1 MTVKVFLRGGLGNQL
16 FQYAA
21 GLYLARKQNE
31 SLVLRHDLL
40 PDKWDSISGIPRCPV
55 QLDDFRF
62 DGTLARRNIQPEGK
76 THFLS
81 KLLQLQR
88 MLADR
93 FPSFFLRLGILAGD
107 SSYPPD
113 FAQLNRIRTVN
124 AYCSSPIPAI
134 GLGESLRRQMRAV
147 VEPSP
152 KFVELAKQA
161 SETSPIM
168 LHIRL
173 GDYLN
178 LSKLYGTADY
188 GAISLEVA
196 RVKAKKSNPVWLF
209 TDSPSDISVSDL
221 QMLGVTKVIGPE
233 TLESPIEN
241 LVLLAAGSHLITA
254 NSTFSWWAA
263 FLKGEGDQVS
273 IPNDSRSEHTV
284 FSHSMRL
291 KGWVPYG
298 KN

>member
-21 GLYLARKQNE
+21 GLFLARKQNE
-31 SLVLRHDLL
+31 SLVIRHDLL

-55 QLDDFRF
+55 QLDGFRF
-62 DGTLARRNIQPEGK
+62 DGTLARRKVQPQGK

-88 MLADR
+88 VLADR

-107 SSYPPD
+107 SSNPPD
-113 FAQLNRIRTVN
+113 FAQLNGIRTVN

-134 GLGESLRRQMRAV
+134 SLGDSLREQMRAV
-147 VEPSP
+147 VVPSLG
-152 KFVELAKQA
+152 FVELAKQA

-188 GAISLEVA
+188 GAISLEIT
-196 RVKAKKSNPVWLF
+196 RVKAKTSNPVWLF
-209 TDSPSDISVSDL
+209 TDSPSDISVSNL

-273 IPNDSRSEHTV
+273 IPNDSRSEHTI
-284 FSHSMRL
+284 FSQSMRL
-291 KGWVPYG
+291 RGWVPYG